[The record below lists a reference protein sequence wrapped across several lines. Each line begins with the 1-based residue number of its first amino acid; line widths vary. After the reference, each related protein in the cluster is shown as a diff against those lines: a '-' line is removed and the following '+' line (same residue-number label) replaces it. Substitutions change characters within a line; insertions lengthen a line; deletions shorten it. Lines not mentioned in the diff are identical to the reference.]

1 MKLVSI
7 KDAKKQF
14 KEIIHYALKDSEEVM
29 ISSDQG
35 NLILVSQD
43 NWEQMQE
50 SLKLLKDKTA
60 LKSLLEGHKQREM
73 GKKVQGKPVS
83 EVFNDL
89 GD

>member
-7 KDAKKQF
+7 KDARKQF
-14 KEIIHYALKDSEEVM
+14 KEIIHRALKDNEEVM

-35 NLILVSQD
+35 NLILISQD
-43 NWEQMQE
+43 DWEQMQE

-60 LKSLLEGHKQREM
+60 LKSLLEGHKTREM
-73 GKKVQGKPVS
+73 GKMVQGKTVS
-83 EVFNDL
+83 EVFSDL